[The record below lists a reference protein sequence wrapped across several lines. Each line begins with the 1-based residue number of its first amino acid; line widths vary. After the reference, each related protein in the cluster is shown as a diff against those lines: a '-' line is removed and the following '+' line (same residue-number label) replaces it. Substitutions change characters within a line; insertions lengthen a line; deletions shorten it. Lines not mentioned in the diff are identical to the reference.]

1 MNSLSLLSTPCEDDS
16 TFNWSKWKGSIK
28 VYVSDQEVKKN
39 LDDSSETSYLL
50 CITSRKLLEELTKLP
65 VMFVL
70 SSDFFDRNAL
80 VFVADPLKTLMTLAS
95 SRRTVES
102 PHELI

>member
-1 MNSLSLLSTPCEDDS
+1 M
-16 TFNWSKWKGSIK
+16 
-28 VYVSDQEVKKN
+28 KKN

-70 SSDFFDRNAL
+70 SSDFFDRNTL
-80 VFVADPLKTLMTLAS
+80 VFVADSPKTWVNDFS
-95 SRRTVES
+95 KNEKNGC
-102 PHELI
+102 ELS

>member
-1 MNSLSLLSTPCEDDS
+1 MRGR
-16 TFNWSKWKGSIK
+16 FNFKLEQVTLGSIK

-39 LDDSSETSYLL
+39 LDNSSETSYLL

-80 VFVADPLKTLMTLAS
+80 VFVAASLKT
-95 SRRTVES
+95 
-102 PHELI
+102 